1 MIEKNY
7 QPADIEGRMSRIWE
21 ESGAFRAGRPERRDA
36 EPFTI
41 VIPPPNVTG
50 SLHMGHALNITLQDI
65 LCRFERMRGRDVLW
79 QPGTDHAGIAT
90 QMVVER
96 QLMER
101 QQPARRD
108 MGRAKFLQRV
118 WEWKAE
124 SGGLIINQ
132 LKRLGA
138 SCDWSRERFTMD
150 EGLSRA
156 VIKVFVELHRE
167 GLIYKDKRLV
177 NWDPKLLTAISDL
190 EVQQVEVRGHLW
202 YLRYPLEGKNFNPA
216 DASTFIVVAT
226 TRPETMLGDSAVAV
240 HPDDE
245 RYRDLVGKHVILP
258 LVGRRIPIIA
268 DEYSDPEKGSGAVK
282 ITPAHDFNDFE
293 VGRRHNLPQISVLDQ
308 EGSLALVGNEDYL
321 RGLPEGSMQFA
332 EEFHGLDRFA
342 ARKDILTRLED
353 FGFLERTEPNTHMVP
368 HGDRSGVVIEPYL
381 TDQWYV
387 DAKTLAQ
394 PAIAAVR
401 GGATTFVPKN
411 WEKTY
416 FDWMENIQPWCISR
430 QLWWGHQIPAWYGP
444 DGKVFVAE
452 TEDEAVGNALGYY
465 VEQEVITPEQGRE
478 MALDASKRDGFITR
492 DEDVLDTWFS
502 SALWPFSTLGW
513 PDDDTDVK
521 RYYPT
526 DVLVT
531 GFDIIFF
538 WVARMMMMGLHFMK
552 DVPFPTV
559 YIHALVRD
567 ERGAKMSKSKGNVID
582 PLHLI
587 DDYGADALRFTLAA
601 MAAQGRDIKL
611 APQRVEGYR
620 NFATKLWNACR
631 FAEMNA
637 CILPAAFDPSQ
648 PKETLNRWIAHET
661 ARATREVT
669 EAIEAYRFNDAA
681 GAIYRFV
688 WNIYCDWYLELAKPV
703 LMGEEGAAKTE
714 TRAMVAWARDEILKL
729 LHPFMP
735 FITEELWAVTATPS
749 SALVGEGRDGGNA
762 PNAPSSSGS
771 GGEHRNLLALTAWP
785 RRAGGISPEQLALL
799 STTNPNDPMMP
810 PVLLALDTADF
821 TDEAAEAE
829 IGWLIDLV
837 TAIRSVRAE
846 MNISPAT
853 LTPLVLAGASVETRA
868 RAQRWSDVI
877 KRMARLADISFA
889 DRAPEGAVQLLVRG
903 EIVALPL
910 KGLIDFS
917 AEKIRL
923 EKELAKAEADI
934 KRVDAKLA
942 NEKFVANAPDE
953 IVEEEKDK
961 REAAV
966 ARKVKLV
973 EALERLK
980 NAA

>member
-7 QPADIEGRMSRIWE
+7 QPADIESRMSLIWE
-21 ESGAFRAGRPERRDA
+21 DSRAFNAGRPDRRDA
-36 EPFTI
+36 KPFTI

-50 SLHMGHALNITLQDI
+50 SLHMGHALNNTLQDI

-101 QQPARRD
+101 QRPGRREL
-108 MGRAKFLQRV
+108 GRAKFLDRV

-124 SGGLIINQ
+124 SGGVIINQ

-156 VIKVFVELHRE
+156 VVKVFVELYRQ

-190 EVQQVEVRGHLW
+190 EVQQIEVKGSLW
-202 YLRYPLEGKNFNPA
+202 YLRYPLEGKTFNPGDPA
-216 DASTFIVVAT
+216 TFIVVAT
-226 TRPETMLGDSAVAV
+226 TRPETMLGDTAVAV
-240 HPDDE
+240 HPHDE
-245 RYRDLVGKHVILP
+245 RYRRLVGKHVILP
-258 LVGRRIPIIA
+258 LVGRSIPIVA

-282 ITPAHDFNDFE
+282 VTPAHDFNDFE
-293 VGRRHNLPQISVLDQ
+293 IGRRHNLPQISVLDQ

-321 RGLPEGSMQFA
+321 RGLPEGAMQFA
-332 EEFHGLDRFA
+332 EEFHGVDRFA
-342 ARKDILTRLED
+342 ARKQIVARLEN
-353 FGFLERTEPNTHMVP
+353 FGFLERIEPNTHMVP

-387 DAKTLAQ
+387 DARTLAQ

-401 GGATTFVPKN
+401 SGATTFVPKN

-416 FDWMENIQPWCISR
+416 FEWMENIQPWCISR

-452 TEDEAVGNALGYY
+452 TEEEAVSHALGYY

-478 MALDASKRDGFITR
+478 MALDRNKRAGFITR

-513 PDDDTDVK
+513 PDDDTYLK

-552 DVPFPTV
+552 EIPFPTV

-567 ERGAKMSKSKGNVID
+567 EKGAKMSKSKGNVID

-587 DDYGADALRFTLAA
+587 DEFGADALRFTLAA

-611 APQRVEGYR
+611 AANRVEGYR

-637 CILPAAFDPSQ
+637 CTVPADFDPTKATQ
-648 PKETLNRWIAHET
+648 TLNRWIAHET
-661 ARATREVT
+661 ARAAREVT

-688 WNIYCDWYLELAKPV
+688 WNVYCDWYLELAKPV
-703 LMGEEGAAKTE
+703 LMGEEGVAKAE

-735 FITEELWAVTATPS
+735 FITEELWGVTAR
-749 SALVGEGRDGGNA
+749 RDG
-762 PNAPSSSGS
+762 
-771 GGEHRNLLALTAWP
+771 LLALAPWP
-785 RRAGGISPEQLALL
+785 RKAATFTPEQLALMA
-799 STTNPNDPMMP
+799 TAVANDPMMP
-810 PVLLALDTADF
+810 PPPIAPETAEF
-821 TDEAAEAE
+821 TDPEAEAE
-829 IGWLIDLV
+829 IGWVVDLV

-846 MNISPAT
+846 MNIAPAT
-853 LTPLVLAGASVETRA
+853 LTPLVLSAASIETKERA
-868 RAQRWSDVI
+868 SRWSDVI

-889 DRAPEGAVQLLVRG
+889 DQPPEGSVQLLVRG
-903 EIVALPL
+903 EVAALPL
-910 KGLIDFS
+910 KGVIDFS
-917 AEKIRL
+917 AEKARL
-923 EKELAKAEADI
+923 DKELAKADAEI
-934 KRVDAKLA
+934 KRIDVKLA
-942 NEKFVANAPDE
+942 NEKFVANAPEE
-953 IVEEEKDK
+953 IVEEEREK
-961 REAAV
+961 RET
-966 ARKVKLV
+966 ARARRAKIL
-973 EALERLK
+973 EAMERLK
-980 NAA
+980 NAT

>member
-7 QPADIEGRMSRIWE
+7 QPADIEARMSRIWE
-21 ESGAFRAGRPERRDA
+21 DSGAFKAGRPERREA
-36 EPFTI
+36 KPFTI

-50 SLHMGHALNITLQDI
+50 SLHMGHALNNTLQDI

-101 QQPARRD
+101 QQPGRREL
-108 MGRAKFLQRV
+108 GRARFLERV
-118 WEWKAE
+118 WQWKAE
-124 SGGLIINQ
+124 SGGVIVNQ

-177 NWDPKLLTAISDL
+177 NWDPALLTAISDL
-190 EVQQVEVRGHLW
+190 EVQQIEVKGSLW
-202 YLRYPLEGKNFNPA
+202 YLRYPLQGKTFNPDDPA
-216 DASTFIVVAT
+216 TFIVVAT

-240 HPDDE
+240 HPDNE
-245 RYRDLVGKHVILP
+245 HLKHLIGQHVILP
-258 LVGRRIPIIA
+258 LVGRLVPIIGDDYA
-268 DEYSDPEKGSGAVK
+268 DPEKGSGAVK

-308 EGSLALVGNEDYL
+308 EGHLALVGNEDYL
-321 RGLPEGSMQFA
+321 RGLPEAAAEFA
-332 EEFHGLDRFA
+332 EEMNGLERFA
-342 ARKDILTRLED
+342 ARKRIVARLED
-353 FGFLERTEPNTHMVP
+353 FGFLERIEPNTHMVP

-387 DAKTLAQ
+387 DAKTMAR

-401 GGATTFVPKN
+401 SGATTFVPKT

-416 FDWMENIQPWCISR
+416 FEWMENIQPWCISR

-452 TEDEAVGNALGYY
+452 TEEEAVGNALGYY
-465 VEQEVITPEQGRE
+465 VEQEVITVEQGRE
-478 MALDASKRDGFITR
+478 MALDRNKRADFIIR

-538 WVARMMMMGLHFMK
+538 WVARMMMMGLYFMK

-567 ERGAKMSKSKGNVID
+567 AKGAKMSKSKGNVID
-582 PLHLI
+582 PLGLI
-587 DDYGADALRFTLAA
+587 DQYGADALRFTLAA

-611 APQRVEGYR
+611 DTQRVEGYR

-631 FAEMNA
+631 FAEMNDCA
-637 CILPAAFDPSQ
+637 LPAGFDPESAKQ
-648 PKETLNRWIAHET
+648 TLNRWIAHET
-661 ARATREVT
+661 FRTAREVT
-669 EAIEAYRFNDAA
+669 EAIGGYRFNDAA
-681 GAIYRFV
+681 NAIYRFV
-688 WNIYCDWYLELAKPV
+688 WNVYCDWYLELAKPV
-703 LMGEEGAAKTE
+703 LLGEEGAAKVE

-735 FITEELWAVTATPS
+735 FITEELWMVTAK
-749 SALVGEGRDGGNA
+749 RDG
-762 PNAPSSSGS
+762 
-771 GGEHRNLLALTAWP
+771 LLALAPWSIKP
-785 RRAGGISPEQLALL
+785 DAHPLDL
-799 STTNPNDPMMP
+799 SAMPNDDPTVP
-810 PVLLALDTADF
+810 TELAAYAATFVDHS
-821 TDEAAEAE
+821 AEAE
-829 IGWLIDLV
+829 IGWVVDLV

-846 MNISPAT
+846 MNITPAT
-853 LTPLVLAGASVETRA
+853 LTPLLLAGASAETKD
-868 RAQRWSDVI
+868 RAQRWNDVI
-877 KRMARLADISFA
+877 RRMARVADISFA
-889 DRAPEGAVQLLVRG
+889 DSAPEGAVQLLVRG
-903 EIVALPL
+903 EIAALPL
-910 KGLIDFS
+910 KGVIDFA
-917 AEKIRL
+917 AEQARL
-923 EKELAKAEADI
+923 DKELTKAEADI
-934 KRVDAKLA
+934 KRVDAKLS
-942 NEKFVANAPDE
+942 NEKFVANAPEE
-953 IVEEEKDK
+953 IVEEEKEK
-961 REAAV
+961 RDAAL
-966 ARKVKLV
+966 ARKAKIQ

-980 NAA
+980 KAG